1 VSGRPRSEFAT
12 GATISSNAIYAFAA
26 QLSTAVFTAAITV
39 FLVRELGPEEY
50 GIFALALSVAAV
62 AILPSDLGVSW
73 STARFLAEH
82 RHDRNSVIGV
92 IRLGF
97 RVKVIAG
104 LAISATLFALAEPIA
119 GWYSE
124 PSLAWPIRA
133 VAVAMFAQALMQFVY
148 TVFLALQ
155 RLKVGFRIVL
165 FEAAMELTATVALV
179 LVFAGAAAATW
190 GRAVGYGAGAVL
202 AVILLA
208 RAIGGLRGDGEAK
221 SPVDLRPFLL
231 YAGAIFVIDAAFTV
245 FSQIDVLLIGSI
257 LGTTAAGLFSAPLR
271 LIPFLSYP
279 GLALARA
286 VAPTAAGG
294 SAGRASADALQ
305 SALRLIVIFQ
315 VVLVAGIVV
324 WAEPIVDLTL
334 GAEYADST
342 GVLRALAPFVFLLGM
357 APLVSLPINFAGAA
371 RRRIPVA
378 VGTIAL
384 NVVLDLILIP
394 EIGIVAG
401 AISTDISFFIYVAVH
416 LWLCR
421 DILGV
426 RLEPIALSFGRCT
439 LAALLVAALLAMLG
453 TAELSAA
460 EWIAGLV
467 LAPVAYVAALVGLRE
482 LTVDELRSAAR
493 RSRSL
498 LARNRPPQADRR

>member
-1 VSGRPRSEFAT
+1 MSERPRSEFET

-82 RHDRNSVIGV
+82 RHDRDSVIGV

-104 LAISATLFALAEPIA
+104 LAISGLLFALAEPIA

-148 TVFLALQ
+148 TVLIALQ

-165 FEAAMELTATVALV
+165 FEAAMELTATVVLV
-179 LVFAGAAAATW
+179 LVFTGAAAATW
-190 GRAVGYGAGAVL
+190 GRAIGYGLGATL
-202 AVILLA
+202 ALVLLA
-208 RAIGGLRGDGEAK
+208 RTIGGLRDDGQAK
-221 SPVDLRPFLL
+221 SPVNLRPFLL

-257 LGTTAAGLFSAPLR
+257 IGTTAAGLFSAPLR

-294 SAGRASADALQ
+294 SSAGASADALQ
-305 SALRLIVIFQ
+305 SALRLIVVLQ
-315 VVLVAGIVV
+315 MLLVAGIVV
-324 WAEPIVDLTL
+324 WAEPIVNLTL
-334 GAEYADST
+334 GADYADST
-342 GVLRALAPFVFLLGM
+342 AVLRALAPFVFLLGM

-384 NVVLDLILIP
+384 NIVLDLILIP
-394 EIGIVAG
+394 KIGIVAG

-426 RLEPIALSFGRCT
+426 RLGPLASSFARCT
-439 LAALLVAALLAMLG
+439 IAALCVAGLLAALG
-453 TAELSAA
+453 TAELTALDWAA
-460 EWIAGLV
+460 GMV
-467 LAPVAYVAALVGLRE
+467 LAPAVYVGALVALRE
-482 LTVDELRSAAR
+482 LTLGELRSAAR

-498 LARNRPPQADRR
+498 LDRGRTA